1 MRKEKT
7 PVLVVGGGV
16 AGISTVAFLAVYGVP
31 SVMVERRP
39 GTSTHPRAR
48 GVNARTME
56 LLAAL
61 GVDDRVR
68 AADSARALAA
78 NSGIRAMETLAGQ
91 EYGEMRA
98 TYFVDPLVSLEHI
111 SPAGWCLCDQ
121 DELEP
126 ILMEC
131 AVELGADVRFGTAL
145 ESWTQDGDGVR
156 AVVREAA
163 TDEVHTI
170 EAGYLVAADGGGSRV
185 RQGLGISRS
194 GAGTLAHYL
203 NIHFH
208 ADLREALGE
217 RRFILSY
224 VVNSHL
230 MGALVPVDNAVN
242 WLLHVMY
249 DPESGQSPDDFPEE
263 RCAELVRA
271 ATGLPDLDV
280 KIKSVLP
287 WEAAGLTADS
297 YRQGR
302 VFLVGDAAH
311 VMPPSG
317 ALGSNTGIQD
327 AQNLAWKLAMVA
339 RGQAGP
345 GLLDSYEAERR
356 PVALATVEQAVLR
369 SQDRP
374 ALVGE
379 EGESVEGIE
388 PDHTVHFRQLYRST
402 AVATSPH
409 TRPAPGGSPRARP
422 GSVPG
427 GSFRGHSGAGEDDSP
442 WAGDRDGLPGTRAPH
457 ARVSLDGRRI
467 SMIDLFGRS
476 WTLITGSAE
485 PWAPAM
491 APVAARLGLEVAVY
505 RLGVELTGPDDRCA
519 AAYGGAGTATLVR
532 PDGFVAWRSD
542 RPSPDPDATLET
554 ILRALL
560 DLPRTTEEA
569 MMPMPRGTDAR
580 TLLEGP

>member
-7 PVLVVGGGV
+7 PVLIVGGGV
-16 AGISTVAFLAVYGVP
+16 AGISTAAFLAAYGLA
-31 SVMVERRP
+31 SVLVERRP

-91 EYGEMRA
+91 EYGEMHA
-98 TYFVDPLVSLEHI
+98 PYFVDPLVSLEHI

-126 ILMEC
+126 ILLER
-131 AVELGADVRFGTAL
+131 AVELGADARFGTTL
-145 ESWTQDGDGVR
+145 EHWTPSQDDDDGGGGGDGVR

-163 TDEVHTI
+163 TDEVYEI
-170 EAGYLVAADGGGSRV
+170 EADYLVAADGGGSRV
-185 RQGLGISRS
+185 RQALGIGRA

-271 ATGLPDLDV
+271 AAGLPDLDV

-297 YRQGR
+297 YRRDR

-356 PVALATVEQAVLR
+356 PVAVATVEQAVLR
-369 SQDRP
+369 SKDRP
-374 ALVGE
+374 AMMGE
-379 EGESVEGIE
+379 ESEAAEGIE
-388 PDHTVHFRQLYRST
+388 PDHTVHFRQLYRSSAVADAT
-402 AVATSPH
+402 AVTQPHQPATAADAAVG
-409 TRPAPGGSPRARP
+409 RVGGAA
-422 GSVPG
+422 VA
-427 GSFRGHSGAGEDDSP
+427 GAEEHRSP
-442 WAGDRDGLPGTRAPH
+442 WAEDCDGRPGTRAPH
-457 ARVSLDGRRI
+457 ARVSLAGRRI
-467 SMIDLFGRS
+467 STIELFGRS
-476 WTLITGSAE
+476 WTLVTGSAG

-491 APVAARLGLEVAVY
+491 APVAARLGLEVPVY
-505 RLGVELTGPDDRCA
+505 RLGVELTDPDDRCA
-519 AAYGGAGTATLVR
+519 AVYGGAGTATLVR

-542 RPSPDPDATLET
+542 RPAPDPEAALET
-554 ILRALL
+554 ALRALL
-560 DLPRTTEEA
+560 DRPRAAGE
-569 MMPMPRGTDAR
+569 PR
-580 TLLEGP
+580 